1 MTKGGKNYNET
12 MSNLYQLNRNLIER
26 IKDIYMFTNDLSYR
40 VIRKLIDKTIYIV
53 NESIDIIRLC
63 YVSIKINK
71 IKNRK

>member
-1 MTKGGKNYNET
+1 MTKGGRITIEI
-12 MSNLYQLNRNLIER
+12 MSNLHQLNRNLIER

-40 VIRKLIDKTIYIV
+40 VIRKLIDKTIHIV

-71 IKNRK
+71 IKKR

>member
-1 MTKGGKNYNET
+1 
-12 MSNLYQLNRNLIER
+12 
-26 IKDIYMFTNDLSYR
+26 MFTNDLSYR

-63 YVSIKINK
+63 YVSIKINR